1 MNTSKRK
8 TLNIQ
13 KAARFAVVI
22 NVLQVVTMLAA
33 VAVVLFSDR
42 RDNQL
47 VELSILAAG
56 LLIVGWGAALDI
68 REAIN
73 ASRAAEQAAM
83 LEDAY
88 RQLEALNA
96 TLRKQ
101 RHDFRNHLQVVFS
114 LMEMRAYDYAAQY
127 IESVYR
133 DIQKTGSSLRTA
145 IPAVNAL
152 IAAKRADCE
161 ARGIQLNLDIRAAWQ
176 DMPVPGWE
184 LCRAL
189 GNLIDNAVDALTE
202 GATPEP
208 AVDVAIAET
217 PEAYTF
223 EIANNGPPIPP
234 ENLEAIFREGFTT
247 KSDGHGSGLGIVREI
262 LEAYGGAIAVT
273 SDDRRTAFSGTVPR

>member
-114 LMEMRAYDYAAQY
+114 LMEMREYDDAAQY

-202 GATPEP
+202 GAIPEP

-262 LEAYGGAIAVT
+262 LEAYGGAIAVR
-273 SDDRRTAFSGTVPR
+273 SDEKRTAFSGTVPR

>member
-114 LMEMRAYDYAAQY
+114 LMEMRAYDDAAQY

-202 GATPEP
+202 GKTPEP

-273 SDDRRTAFSGTVPR
+273 SDDRRNAFSGTVPR

>member
-114 LMEMRAYDYAAQY
+114 LMEMREYDDAAQY

-161 ARGIQLNLDIRAAWQ
+161 ARGIRLNLDIRASWQ
-176 DMPVPGWE
+176 DMPVSGWE
-184 LCRAL
+184 LCRVL

-202 GATPEP
+202 GKSPEP
-208 AVDVAIAET
+208 AIDIAIAET

-247 KSDGHGSGLGIVREI
+247 KSDGHGSGLGIVKEI
-262 LEAYGGAIAVT
+262 LESYGGEITVT
-273 SDDRRTAFSGTVPR
+273 SDAHRTAFSGTIPK

>member
-114 LMEMRAYDYAAQY
+114 LMEMRAYDDAAQY

>member
-114 LMEMRAYDYAAQY
+114 LMEMRAYDDAAQY

-133 DIQKTGSSLRTA
+133 DIQKTSSSLRTA

-202 GATPEP
+202 GKTPEP

-234 ENLEAIFREGFTT
+234 EAIFREGFTT